1 MQATVDT
8 QRLSKMGFVY
18 NMFVE
23 KLMTETHLFNT
34 YAKFQ
39 KRNTTINCT
48 FVMLKHA
55 NNWCSNPHAST
66 FHVILANLS
75 MYSLTYLQYAK
86 QCTVQYWCLEFK
98 TKASRDKPLCHRQL
112 VQSRIQCLP
121 LHSRLSHSYLCHQAV
136 Q

>member
-8 QRLSKMGFVY
+8 QRMSKMGFVY

-23 KLMTETHLFNT
+23 KVMTETHLFNT

-39 KRNTTINCT
+39 KRHTTINCT

-75 MYSLTYLQYAK
+75 MYSLTYSMHNSA
-86 QCTVQYWCLEFK
+86 
-98 TKASRDKPLCHRQL
+98 LCSIGVSHYH
-112 VQSRIQCLP
+112 RIQNK
-121 LHSRLSHSYLCHQAV
+121 RQ
-136 Q
+136 